1 MRPNVGAVGGNENRD
16 VSDDP
21 DTFGSGIIPEG
32 FPLAK
37 EEKLPERMPLHP
49 VGEFLLGG
57 RKTCGLASSV
67 SLGPLIPS
75 LLFVRILQSHEER
88 KVLQPHDLFPLE
100 GRQLFAELF
109 I

>member
-49 VGEFLLGG
+49 VGEFLPGG
-57 RKTCGLASSV
+57 RKACGLAPPV

-88 KVLQPHDLFPLE
+88 EIIQPGSLLSLE
-100 GRQLFAELF
+100 
-109 I
+109 